1 MKPTQETPLK
11 HLTLG
16 IWRIVLLN
24 PIGNHLHKIT
34 SSRRGEA
41 KLIYLVHRNKYR
53 QNIQKEETKEY
64 VPNKG
69 PRLSLRKHLS
79 EMEIRNLLDEEFKV
93 TVIKMLSELRRRT
106 DEHSENFNKE
116 KIEKGTNQ
124 R

>member
-1 MKPTQETPLK
+1 MKL
-11 HLTLG
+11 
-16 IWRIVLLN
+16 
-24 PIGNHLHKIT
+24 
-34 SSRRGEA
+34 SSQSHFFRKARA
-41 KLIYLVHRNKYR
+41 KLIYLLHRNKYR

-106 DEHSENFNKE
+106 DEHSENFNKRE
-116 KIEKGTNQ
+116 KIEKKEPI
-124 R
+124 RDEE